1 MTDNLDIVMMVAG
14 LFGLM
19 LGLVT
24 GMKKRG
30 NLKGEFTLM
39 ADLRRMHTLIMQGE
53 SYGNQIE

>member
-1 MTDNLDIVMMVAG
+1 MTDNLDIVMMLAG

-30 NLKGEFTLM
+30 NRRTLLSTGQQ
-39 ADLRRMHTLIMQGE
+39 AILTLRRK
-53 SYGNQIE
+53 YGGMSTID